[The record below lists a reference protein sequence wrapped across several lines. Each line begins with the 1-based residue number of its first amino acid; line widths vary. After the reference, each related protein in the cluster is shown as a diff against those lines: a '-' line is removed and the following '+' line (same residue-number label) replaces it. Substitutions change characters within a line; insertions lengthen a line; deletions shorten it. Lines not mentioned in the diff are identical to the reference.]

1 MKKLTRFL
9 PLLLLTIALLALPA
23 CAHFTKS
30 STTEHALVKYGAAVP
45 PDWRVIVP
53 TGQLNL
59 PADETNGYTDFAFV
73 GETNSAS
80 GLFANHPRI
89 FVAYRETWTDRSKGG
104 GTFLFTDPQASQVS
118 SSVNNQA
125 ALAGSHE
132 FAVGAVSATISSN
145 AVVAITAVGSA
156 GGNLIGAAAKAA
168 AGNPLPAATVK

>member
-104 GTFLFTDPQASQVS
+104 RHVPL
-118 SSVNNQA
+118 
-125 ALAGSHE
+125 HR
-132 FAVGAVSATISSN
+132 
-145 AVVAITAVGSA
+145 SA
-156 GGNLIGAAAKAA
+156 GQPGQQQREQPGR
-168 AGNPLPAATVK
+168 AGGQS